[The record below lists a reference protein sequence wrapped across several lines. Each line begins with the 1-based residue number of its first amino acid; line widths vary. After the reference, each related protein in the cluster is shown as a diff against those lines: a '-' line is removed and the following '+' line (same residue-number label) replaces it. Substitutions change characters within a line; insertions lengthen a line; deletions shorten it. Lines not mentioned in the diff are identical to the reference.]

1 MQDALA
7 TIEKGSLK
15 KKLPQIRVG
24 DTIRVHQRIK
34 EGKKERVQV
43 FEGLVIRYRKTN
55 SVQAFVTVRKVAS
68 GIGVEKSWFVHSP
81 NVVKIQITK
90 RSKVRRAFLSYMRER
105 AGKSARMAEQE
116 FNKVAANEADERTEA
131 QIAEEEKA
139 KIAKEEERLDA
150 DKDAKN
156 DEENQVDMSTEDLAK
171 AEDKAAAK
179 DDASSADDAVA
190 SDATADDKVN
200 ESGDDEAQLP
210 AEEVQEGLDKAE
222 KKTKN

>member
-68 GIGVEKSWFVHSP
+68 GVGVEKSWFVHSP

-139 KIAKEEERLDA
+139 KIAKEEEKLDGSEN
-150 DKDAKN
+150 AKN
-156 DEENQVDMSTEDLAK
+156 DEEKQVEMSTEDLAK

-190 SDATADDKVN
+190 QNATADDKIN